1 MIELSLLCLISLKAF
16 YLTIEKKFSPK
27 VKLLRR
33 RANFLVWLPMLF
45 THHILQKRVFT
56 EGQRGI
62 YSLPIPTRFCWGR
75 SLMNIRIPM
84 ELCNKWCT
92 LFWLYIYHI
101 YHSSNTYKLTTIYTK
116 LETKLYC
123 KEAKFIDSMYSSI
136 VSSNLVF
143 FCTQRDG

>member
-1 MIELSLLCLISLKAF
+1 MIELSLLCLISFKAF

-45 THHILQKRVFT
+45 THHILQRVFT

-92 LFWLYIYHI
+92 LFWLYIYHT
-101 YHSSNTYKLTTIYTK
+101 YHSRNTYKLTTIYTK
-116 LETKLYC
+116 LLQRSKVYRFTH
-123 KEAKFIDSMYSSI
+123 SMYSSI